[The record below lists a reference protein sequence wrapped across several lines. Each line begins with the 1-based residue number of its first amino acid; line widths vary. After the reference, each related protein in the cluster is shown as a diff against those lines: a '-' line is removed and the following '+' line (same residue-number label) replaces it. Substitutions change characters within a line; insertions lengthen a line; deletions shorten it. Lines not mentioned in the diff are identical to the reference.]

1 MFINKCIN
9 IGNSQL
15 PREYNTRFPQ
25 HHILQ
30 HYNLILGVTNRK
42 YAFKC
47 RLSSLLMGGH
57 ILMKVDYYST
67 DGLQSGNSPDYMLEV
82 RYFVIESHS
91 LPIMRYLNYVT
102 TDIVISSYML
112 YQYMAYFYFL
122 DSFILKSR

>member
-1 MFINKCIN
+1 
-9 IGNSQL
+9 
-15 PREYNTRFPQ
+15 
-25 HHILQ
+25 
-30 HYNLILGVTNRK
+30 
-42 YAFKC
+42 
-47 RLSSLLMGGH
+47 
-57 ILMKVDYYST
+57 MKVDYYST